1 MTATT
6 TTSPRPISTSQ
17 VSLKRVWD
25 GYHVWNIYTSR
36 KAGAVLR
43 VSVTRDGKEW
53 VVATKADLAAEAVE
67 VARVAT
73 LAQAKAVAAW
83 LYNDATGAE
92 QPALAE
98 VLKAAPARRKAAAAL
113 SPVEAGVEVGDFFY
127 TSWGYDQTQSEFYQ
141 VVGLTPKGV
150 KVRQVG
156 SAVEQDNTSSYAVV
170 PVKDRFVGEV
180 ETKVLRPCGREGGA
194 LSFSSY
200 KSAWKWDGTPKHVTS
215 PGWGH

>member
-1 MTATT
+1 MTATTT

-25 GYHVWNIYTSR
+25 GYHVWNIYTDR
-36 KAGAVLR
+36 KAGEVLR
-43 VSVTRDGKEW
+43 VSVTRDGKVW

-127 TSWGYDQTQSEFYQ
+127 TSWGWEQTNIDFYE
-141 VVGLTPKGV
+141 VVALGAKSV

-156 SAVEQDNTSSYAVV
+156 VKVVEDHTSQEAVV
-170 PVKDRFVGEV
+170 PAAGHYIGEV
-180 ETKVLRPCGREGGA
+180 ETKVLRPYGEKGA
-194 LSFSSY
+194 LAFSSY
-200 KSAWKWDGTPKHVTS
+200 KSGYYWDGKPKYRTAS
-215 PGWGH
+215 GWGH